1 MFILPGQLPS
11 ARSSGGGSEES
22 PSRQFP
28 ARLGRQAADTAYSA
42 AGASSGNR
50 PQTQR
55 RNSSSY
61 TFAGNQPLVSL
72 PEINLLHI
80 CRFLQEVPPPD
91 FTEPHSTAL
100 GGFRTSDRNS
110 TSCNFAAFCNRLV
123 LLESKTMRPATF
135 WRLFLAGGA
144 ISGSKHRDLP
154 RFGGFFWQV
163 VPFRGPNAGTC
174 HNFPPFSGRCALPGA
189 IMPWLPGGRTH
200 F

>member
-1 MFILPGQLPS
+1 MFILPGQLP
-11 ARSSGGGSEES
+11 
-22 PSRQFP
+22 
-28 ARLGRQAADTAYSA
+28 ARLVRQAPEARRVRPGNSPQGSVVRRRTPHIPPPVAHLETGPRPNDEIQPL
-42 AGASSGNR
+42 ASLPGS
-50 PQTQR
+50 
-55 RNSSSY
+55 
-61 TFAGNQPLVSL
+61 QPLVSL

-80 CRFLQEVPPPD
+80 CRFLQEVPQPD

-123 LLESKTMRPATF
+123 LLESKKMRPATF

-174 HNFPPFSGRCALPGA
+174 HNFPPFSGR
-189 IMPWLPGGRTH
+189 
-200 F
+200 